1 MSKKA
6 VALKY
11 QEEDIAPRIVAKGVG
26 RLAEVILR
34 LAREN
39 NIHIEENRALSEALM
54 YFEAGDY
61 IPEELYEV
69 VAEILAFVY
78 KLHLD

>member
-1 MSKKA
+1 M
-6 VALKY
+6 
-11 QEEDIAPRIVAKGVG
+11 AKGAG
-26 RLAEVILR
+26 RLAELILR

-54 YFEAGDY
+54 QFDAGDY

-78 KLHLD
+78 KLDLD

>member
-1 MSKKA
+1 MKKKA

-11 QEEDIAPRIVAKGVG
+11 QEEDIAPRIMAKGAG
-26 RLAEVILR
+26 RLAELILR

-54 YFEAGDY
+54 QFEAGDY

-69 VAEILAFVY
+69 IAEILAFVY
-78 KLHLD
+78 RLHLD